1 MSKRYGI
8 TSKSCGQEVVPE
20 DIGRKP
26 EDILLWK
33 ARVLKEQY

>member
-8 TSKSCGQEVVPE
+8 TSKSCGEEAVAE
-20 DIGRKP
+20 DTGRKP

-33 ARVLKEQY
+33 SRVLKE